1 MTPGKVVLSRLL
13 LASTELR
20 AIDLEA
26 DEQFHVPGASA
37 MKPLAKDL
45 VQAPE
50 PEPEPVESQPVG
62 RTTHARHS
70 HFVLLSASFQSKK
83 SYPRQSST

>member
-13 LASTELR
+13 LASTQLR

-50 PEPEPVESQPVG
+50 PVESQPVG
-62 RTTHARHS
+62 RTTHAHHS
-70 HFVLLSASFQSKK
+70 YFVLLSTSFQSKK